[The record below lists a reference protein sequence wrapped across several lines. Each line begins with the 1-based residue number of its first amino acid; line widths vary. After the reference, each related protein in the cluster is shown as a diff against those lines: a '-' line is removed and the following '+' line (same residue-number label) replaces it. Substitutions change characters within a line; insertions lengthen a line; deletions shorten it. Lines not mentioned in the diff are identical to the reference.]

1 MNYTLGDDRVEAATC
16 RGIEAMS
23 NSGFVTLP
31 ASVKNVFRYR
41 REVNLRKPKL
51 NVDILYVLHVYCNL
65 EMVRSTE
72 SNKYK

>member
-1 MNYTLGDDRVEAATC
+1 
-16 RGIEAMS
+16 MS